1 LEVSGQLMPGWQLQA
16 GYTHKVAR
24 DAGGKVNT
32 LAPED
37 QLSLYSTWQ
46 PMPRLTV
53 GGGAR
58 WQSRTWQQT
67 RAVRGGLTT
76 VHQGYYAVFDAM
88 ARYQI
93 SDRVAL
99 SLNFNNLTD
108 RSYYGI
114 STGRRVSYGDPR
126 NAMLSL
132 NYRY

>member
-1 LEVSGQLMPGWQLQA
+1 MSGQLMPGWQLQA

-53 GGGAR
+53 GAGAR

-76 VHQGYYAVFDAM
+76 VHQGSYVVVDAM
-88 ARYQI
+88 ARYQT
-93 SDRVAL
+93 SDRLAL
-99 SLNFNNLTD
+99 SLNFPNLTD
-108 RSYYGI
+108 RRYYGI